1 MQTFMFQ
8 KSGLKIKKHCY
19 YDNTNNFLNFEE
31 MILDVLSTQ
40 KSFLNT
46 LRLSTKKLSDSE
58 LLGLVGVFEYL
69 MATRLGI

>member
-1 MQTFMFQ
+1 
-8 KSGLKIKKHCY
+8 
-19 YDNTNNFLNFEE
+19 

>member
-1 MQTFMFQ
+1 MGSQGVLDKLELEQ
-8 KSGLKIKKHCY
+8 ISG
-19 YDNTNNFLNFEE
+19 FEE
-31 MILDVLSTQ
+31 MIIDVLASQ

-46 LRLSTKKLSDSE
+46 LRLTNKKLTESE

>member
-1 MQTFMFQ
+1 MGSQGVLDKLELEQ
-8 KSGLKIKKHCY
+8 ISS
-19 YDNTNNFLNFEE
+19 FEE
-31 MILDVLSTQ
+31 MIIDVLSTQ

>member
-1 MQTFMFQ
+1 MFMGSQ
-8 KSGLKIKKHCY
+8 GVLDKLELEQISS
-19 YDNTNNFLNFEE
+19 FEE